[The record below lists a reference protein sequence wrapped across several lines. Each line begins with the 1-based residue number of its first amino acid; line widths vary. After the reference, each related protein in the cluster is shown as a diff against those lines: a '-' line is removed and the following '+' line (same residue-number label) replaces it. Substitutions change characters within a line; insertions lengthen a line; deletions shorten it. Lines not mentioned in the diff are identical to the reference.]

1 MKLMIIA
8 LSNMRKHRSS
18 IVVTGILVACA
29 VVLLYSSINAISSVS
44 GYAREMNEKQNAAD
58 IIMYTS
64 YEDEERI
71 NAFFS
76 SSKEITEYESR
87 QLFGSG
93 IKYKNITKDSKTEQ
107 LEFRFLNYDEKG
119 KLSDFIIYDQQ
130 EELKEN
136 SIILPMYMKSSLG
149 YQAGDQIQLE
159 FPSGTGQYEIYGFMV
174 DVMFPNPNI
183 VTMYECMLPGKEF
196 SKLEKYGCLE
206 GIGYFM
212 KISKELYPS
221 RYVTDFKNN
230 ISTQIPDL
238 VSSNIFYVND
248 SQSMCYA
255 ASTWAYMI
263 MALFAVFAIFAIT
276 IAIIVMRFSIITTIE
291 DNLPNIGI
299 LEAAGFTSR
308 QMMGAN
314 IVEYLFGT
322 VMGISFGFL
331 GAWAVKSSL
340 ENIINSVTGLQW
352 RGKLSL
358 PIAGICIL
366 VMVLIV
372 VSTTYMA
379 SRRIRRITPL
389 QALRGGINDH
399 NFKRNHVAL
408 ETSRLHVNVA
418 IGLKNIM
425 NNVKQNTSIF
435 LIVGALTFIC
445 ATFFNVYYNIVV
457 DPEGIIK
464 LVGLEK
470 PDISYE
476 IHYKEGSNIILQS
489 NDGTGIQKVDYMQ
502 MSNEISSMEGI
513 EAVVP
518 YTKGS
523 LNLVNGDLN
532 AQADINAYLNCDELR
547 INTLVKGRYPEAKNE
562 IVLATQTAAELHV
575 EIGDV
580 IYVESA
586 EELLNYVVVGIE
598 QHVYNLGKGALLNIE
613 GLERVNPGVEVGAL
627 YIYTEEGMDN
637 EEMIHTLQSKFN
649 DRQSNIV
656 DVAEYFN
663 TILFT
668 FSSATAAM
676 CLFSLIATLVIV
688 CLIIYLLI
696 KMKLLRDRKLLGIYK
711 ALGFT
716 TPQLVAQIIL
726 SYVPVIAGGAIL
738 GGVAAG
744 VFGNSLVAVIFRVI
758 SGTQKC
764 DFTTM
769 YGYILLSVL
778 LVIFVSIL
786 IAIACSVKIRKIEPC
801 KMIQEQ

>member
-1 MKLMIIA
+1 MKLIIIA
-8 LSNMRKHRSS
+8 FSNMRKHKSS

-29 VVLLYSSINAISSVS
+29 VLLLYSSINAISSVS
-44 GYAREMNEKQNAAD
+44 GYAREINEKQNAAD
-58 IIMYTS
+58 VIMYTS
-64 YEDEERI
+64 YEGVERV
-71 NAFFS
+71 NAFLS
-76 SSKEITEYESR
+76 SREEITEYESR

-93 IKYKNITKDSKTEQ
+93 IKYRNITKNSKTEQ

-119 KLSDFIIYDQQ
+119 KISNFIIYDQQ

-149 YQAGDQIQLE
+149 YQSGDQIQLE
-159 FPSGTGQYEIYGFMV
+159 FPSRTGEYEIYGFVM
-174 DVMFPNPNI
+174 DVMFPNPNT
-183 VTMYECMLPGKEF
+183 VTIYECMLPEKEF
-196 SKLEKYGCLE
+196 SKLEEYGCLA
-206 GIGYFM
+206 GSSYFM
-212 KISKELYPS
+212 KVSNELSPS
-221 RYVTDFKNN
+221 EYVTIFKKN
-230 ISTQIPDL
+230 IATQIPDL

-255 ASTWAYMI
+255 ASAWAYMI
-263 MALFAVFAIFAIT
+263 MALFAVFAIFAIA

-299 LEAAGFTSR
+299 LEAGGFTSR
-308 QMMGAN
+308 QMVRVN
-314 IVEYLFGT
+314 IVEYLFAT
-322 VMGISFGFL
+322 VIGIGFGFL
-331 GAWAVKSSL
+331 GVLAVKSPL

-352 RGKLSL
+352 REKPSL

-366 VMVLIV
+366 VMLLIV
-372 VSTTYMA
+372 VGTTFMA

-389 QALRGGINDH
+389 EALRSGINDH
-399 NFKRNHVAL
+399 NFKKNHVAL

-445 ATFFNVYYNIVV
+445 ATFFNVYYNIAV

-464 LVGLEK
+464 LIGLEK
-470 PDISYE
+470 SDICYE
-476 IHYKEGSNIILQS
+476 IHYKEGTNIKLQS
-489 NDGTGIQKVDYMQ
+489 VVGTGSQKVDYMQ
-502 MSNEISSMEGI
+502 MNNEINSMEGI

-518 YTKGS
+518 YAKDS
-523 LNLVNGDLN
+523 LNLVNGEWN
-532 AQADINAYLNCDELR
+532 AQADITAYLDCEDLR
-547 INTLVKGRYPEAKNE
+547 INTLVKGRYPEVGNE
-562 IVLATQTAAELHV
+562 IVLATKTAAELHV

-598 QHVYNLGKGALLNIE
+598 QHVYNVGKGALLNFE
-613 GLERVNPGVEVGAL
+613 GLERVNPGVEASVL
-627 YIYTEEGMDN
+627 YIYTEEGTDN
-637 EEMIHTLQSKFN
+637 EEMIRTLQSKFN
-649 DRQSNIV
+649 DSQSNIV
-656 DVAEYFN
+656 DFDEYFK

-668 FSSATAAM
+668 FSSATGAM
-676 CLFSLIATLVIV
+676 CLFSLVATLVIV
-688 CLIIYLLI
+688 CIIIYILI
-696 KMKLLRDRKLLGIYK
+696 KMKLLHDRKILGIYK

-716 TPQLVAQIIL
+716 TPQLVAQTIL

-758 SGTQKC
+758 SGIQKC

-778 LVIFVSIL
+778 LVILVSIL
-786 IAIACSVKIRKIEPC
+786 IAVVCSIKIRKIEPC